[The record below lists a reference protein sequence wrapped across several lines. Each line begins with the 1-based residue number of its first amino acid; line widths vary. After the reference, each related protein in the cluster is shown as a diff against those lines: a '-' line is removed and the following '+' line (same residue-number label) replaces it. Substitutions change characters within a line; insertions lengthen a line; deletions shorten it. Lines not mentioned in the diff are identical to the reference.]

1 MENKKKYIIISSIG
15 AIVIALAII
24 VVLVILN
31 NKESK
36 VDISMLN
43 GLINEKYEITNSNIE
58 ERVLELNIES
68 DNLDTD
74 NLKKLGNSIV
84 TKIKDNR
91 WKIRAV
97 TINIFEDG
105 KSNEENKFYSEGLKN
120 RINVSINVGDIS
132 ISEFKKVEGN
142 KIDNIVI
149 DDMNRR
155 YYSIE
160 DNKLIIKLEAEDIN
174 EENAM
179 TKMKEYIDTFKS
191 LNPNLGDKE
200 IEVRVNEFYKIGFAT
215 SSDSDVMEISRTE
228 KF

>member
-24 VVLVILN
+24 VVLVIVN

-36 VDISMLN
+36 IDISILN

-68 DNLDTD
+68 NNLDTD
-74 NLKKLGNSIV
+74 NLKNLGNSIA
-84 TKIKDNR
+84 TKIKDSG

-105 KSNEENKFYSEGLKN
+105 KSNDDNKFYSEGLKN
-120 RINVSINVGDIS
+120 RINLSINVGDIS
-132 ISEFKKVEGN
+132 ISEFKKVESN
-142 KIDNIVI
+142 NIDNIVI

-155 YYSIE
+155 YHSIE
-160 DNKLIIKLEAEDIN
+160 NNKLIIKLEAEDIN

-179 TKMKEYIDTFKS
+179 TKMKEYIETFKS
-191 LNPNLGDKE
+191 LNPNIGDKE
-200 IEVRVNEFYKIGFAT
+200 IEVRVNEFYKVGFAT
-215 SSDSDVMEISRTE
+215 SSDSDIMEISRTE

>member
-1 MENKKKYIIISSIG
+1 MENKKKYIIISSIS
-15 AIVIALAII
+15 AIVIALVII
-24 VVLVILN
+24 VALVVLNKKEVKIDTSILN
-31 NKESK
+31 
-36 VDISMLN
+36 D
-43 GLINEKYEITNSNIE
+43 LIDKKYEITNSDIK

-142 KIDNIVI
+142 NIDNIVI

>member
-1 MENKKKYIIISSIG
+1 MENKKKYIIISSIS
-15 AIVIALAII
+15 AIVIALVII
-24 VVLVILN
+24 VALVVLNKKEVKIDTSILN
-31 NKESK
+31 
-36 VDISMLN
+36 D
-43 GLINEKYEITNSNIE
+43 LIDKKYEITNSDIK

-74 NLKKLGNSIV
+74 NLRQLGNSISNKV
-84 TKIKDNR
+84 KDNG

-142 KIDNIVI
+142 NIDNIVI

-179 TKMKEYIDTFKS
+179 TKIKEYIDTFKS

-200 IEVRVNEFYKIGFAT
+200 IEVRVNEFYKIGFAA

>member
-142 KIDNIVI
+142 NIDNIVI

>member
-1 MENKKKYIIISSIG
+1 MENKKKYIIISSIS
-15 AIVIALAII
+15 AIVIALVII
-24 VVLVILN
+24 VALVVLNKKEVKIDTSILN
-31 NKESK
+31 
-36 VDISMLN
+36 D
-43 GLINEKYEITNSNIE
+43 LIDKKYEITNSDIK

-74 NLKKLGNSIV
+74 NLRQLGNSISNKV
-84 TKIKDNR
+84 KDNG

-142 KIDNIVI
+142 NIDNIVI

>member
-15 AIVIALAII
+15 TIVVALAII
-24 VVLVILN
+24 VTLVVLN
-31 NKESK
+31 NKETK

-43 GLINEKYEITNSNIE
+43 GLINEKYEITNSSIE

-68 DNLDTD
+68 SNLDTD

-84 TKIKDNR
+84 TKINDNG

-97 TINIFEDG
+97 TVNIFEDG
-105 KSNEENKFYSEGLKN
+105 KSNEENKFYSDGLKN
-120 RINVSINVGDIS
+120 RINMSINVGDIS

-142 KIDNIVI
+142 NIDNIAI

-155 YYSIE
+155 YHSIE

-179 TKMKEYIDTFKS
+179 TKMKEYIDTFKL
-191 LNPNLGDKE
+191 LNPNIGDKE
-200 IEVRVNEFYKIGFAT
+200 IEVRVNEFFKVGFAA

>member
-1 MENKKKYIIISSIG
+1 MGY
-15 AIVIALAII
+15 
-24 VVLVILN
+24 
-31 NKESK
+31 
-36 VDISMLN
+36 
-43 GLINEKYEITNSNIE
+43 YTNFTIK
-58 ERVLELNIES
+58 LS
-68 DNLDTD
+68 DN
-74 NLKKLGNSIV
+74 NN
-84 TKIKDNR
+84 
-91 WKIRAV
+91 
-97 TINIFEDG
+97 
-105 KSNEENKFYSEGLKN
+105 
-120 RINVSINVGDIS
+120 
-132 ISEFKKVEGN
+132 
-142 KIDNIVI
+142 IDNIVI